1 MAIRFDA
8 DWRRIIT
15 SPDTAVVLA
24 RWATVEPTIAV
35 EDLDI
40 LRQRARSNDVAQS
53 DTTLA
58 ALLRLAA
65 GDVLARRVIVEAL
78 MGRLVPIAAAIARQ
92 SGDAY
97 DDVLAD
103 LAGWAWELAATTPAD
118 QWTVLLAPKLARL
131 AKRRYLSTRRYLPI
145 VHLGENDP
153 PAATDGLDEQLSVCE
168 VGALLERA
176 VASGT
181 ITAEAA
187 AVLRALAGADATD
200 RVIADQLGRTEEG
213 TEKVRRRAVARLRTC
228 PRTLALRAA

>member
-8 DWRRIIT
+8 DWRRVTT

-40 LRQRARSNDVAQS
+40 LRQRARSSDVALS
-53 DTTLA
+53 DATLA

-65 GDVLARRVIVEAL
+65 NDVLARRVIVEAL

-92 SGDAY
+92 GGEAY

-118 QWTVLLAPKLARL
+118 QWTAFLAPRLAQL
-131 AKRRYLSTRRYLPI
+131 AKRRYLTALPYQPV
-145 VHLGENDP
+145 VHLGDNEP
-153 PAATDGLDEQLSVCE
+153 PAATGELDEQLSLCE

-181 ITAEAA
+181 ITPAA
-187 AVLRALAGADATD
+187 AVVLRALAVADATD
-200 RVIADQLGRTEEG
+200 RVIADQIGRTEEG
-213 TEKVRRRAVARLRTC
+213 TKKVRRRAVAQLRTC
-228 PRTLALRAA
+228 RWTRALRAA